1 MQLHTSLGP
10 GLLKNTYKECLY
22 YRILQ
27 AGIMAEKEK
36 PIPLIFEGVKL
47 ECGYRLDIL
56 VENKLVLELKFVEC
70 FNETHLAQ
78 TLT

>member
-1 MQLHTSLGP
+1 MQVHTSLGP
-10 GLLKNTYKECLY
+10 GLLKNTYTECLY

-47 ECGYRLDIL
+47 ECGYRLDIF
-56 VENKLVLELKFVEC
+56 NIIRLKDGLKRII
-70 FNETHLAQ
+70 NGSL
-78 TLT
+78 